1 MFDILTVICHLL
13 FLPNG
18 RAVDERNAIT
28 RSTERKI
35 NKIINIES
43 FKPKLVF
50 FFPLQEEN
58 RYSRKTK
65 HAEDSDSDDQQ
76 LYISPF
82 EDNSKLFLLTFML
95 PASLE

>member
-1 MFDILTVICHLL
+1 MD
-13 FLPNG
+13 G
-18 RAVDERNAIT
+18 RNAIT
-28 RSTERKI
+28 RSTETKI

-43 FKPKLVF
+43 FKPNLVF

-58 RYSRKTK
+58 RYSRKRK

-82 EDNSKLFLLTFML
+82 EDNSKLFLLTL
-95 PASLE
+95 L

>member
-1 MFDILTVICHLL
+1 MCDILKVIFHLL
-13 FLPNG
+13 FLQNRP
-18 RAVDERNAIT
+18 AVDGRNAIT
-28 RSTERKI
+28 RSTETKI

-58 RYSRKTK
+58 RYSRKRK

-82 EDNSKLFLLTFML
+82 EDNSKLFLLTL
-95 PASLE
+95 L